1 MHEASMFNL
10 WNSWFDA
17 ARFGYDVQ
25 SVIVMRSMRL
35 LQGGPRASAEAR
47 RMISEKLAAVAAAQA
62 ATAFALATG
71 KSPEVAVGLA
81 MAPVRR
87 RVRANVRRLSR
98 GPE

>member
-1 MHEASMFNL
+1 MFNL
-10 WNSWFDA
+10 WDSWFGA

-25 SVIVMRSMRL
+25 SVIAMRSMRL

-47 RMISEKLAAVAAAQA
+47 RMVSEKVTAVAAAHTA
-62 ATAFALATG
+62 AWFALATG
-71 KSPEVAVGLA
+71 NSLEAAADLA

-98 GPE
+98 GPG